1 METALVT
8 ARHPLA
14 TWLAMVALLAP
25 AAPAV
30 AAGPVPHVV
39 VTVKPVHALIAAV
52 MEGIA
57 EPYLLIDGAASP
69 HTYALRPSQA
79 RRLERA
85 HIVFWVGESL
95 ETFFVRTADLLARR
109 ARVVEI
115 MRHADLLHSEP
126 HRQEDA
132 PAPERAG
139 DIHTL
144 DPHVWLDPRN
154 AVAIAKLAEDVLVEV
169 DPANASTYV
178 ANTARLTHAVNAL
191 DGEIDAQLDPV
202 RAVPYVVFHDAYTL
216 FARRFG
222 LNAVGALTLNPAH
235 APGARRVAALRETL
249 AQLGVACVFTEPQFE
264 PRLVRV
270 LTEGT
275 GVRTGVLDPL
285 GVDIAAGPRAY
296 LVLMRRLT
304 ASLIACLGAAV

>member
-1 METALVT
+1 MA
-8 ARHPLA
+8 
-14 TWLAMVALLAP
+14 ALLAS

-30 AAGPVPHVV
+30 AAGPGPQVV
-39 VTVKPVHALIAAV
+39 VTVKPVHALVAAV
-52 MEGIA
+52 MEGVA
-57 EPYLLIDGAASP
+57 EPYLLIDGVASP

-85 HIVFWVGESL
+85 HVVFWVGESL
-95 ETFFVRTADLLARR
+95 ETFFVRTADLLAER

-115 MRHADLLHSEP
+115 MRHANLRHGEP
-126 HRQEDA
+126 HHHTHA
-132 PAPERAG
+132 PSTPRAG
-139 DIHTL
+139 DIPTL

-154 AVAIAKLAEDVLVEV
+154 ALAIAGLAANVLVEV
-169 DPANASTYV
+169 DPANAPTYV
-178 ANTARLTHAVNAL
+178 ANTARLRSAVNAL
-191 DGEIDAQLDPV
+191 EAEIDAQLDPV
-202 RAVPYVVFHDAYTL
+202 RAVPFVVFHDAYSL

-222 LNAVGALTLNPAH
+222 LKAAGALTLNPAH

-249 AQLGVACVFTEPQFE
+249 VQLGVACVFTEPQFE

-270 LTEGT
+270 LIEGT

-285 GVDIAAGPRAY
+285 GVDIPAGPQAY
-296 LVLMRRLT
+296 PALMRRLT